1 MKKIAIKSKALVID
15 KVQTK
20 FVGKIRNCN
29 IENLKS
35 NEILV
40 KLSYSSINNK
50 DILVCNGLFW
60 GCRKYPLIPG
70 IDGSGIVIK
79 SRSNKFKKGDNV
91 AIIASDAGSKT
102 PGCFSS
108 YIKIKDVWVNK
119 LTSKL
124 SGKNAMIFGTAG
136 FTAMSIVNQIQKT
149 KNKKSILIT
158 GANGGVGLF
167 STFILSKL
175 GHYVTAVTR
184 NNTNYLLK
192 LGAKKVILLKDLNDS
207 TNLPLQKTLYDICID
222 NIGGDSLDYILKR
235 IKNNGTIYSV
245 GFANNKS
252 TSNINLMPFIL
263 RRVKLIGI
271 HTESLRITE
280 RSKIWKS
287 IQIFIKKFGINK
299 NLFKKIKLSNLP
311 YYIKNYD
318 NLEKRG
324 RYLITIN
331 K

>member
-1 MKKIAIKSKALVID
+1 MKKITIKSKALVIN
-15 KVQTK
+15 KVQNK
-20 FVGKIRNCN
+20 FLGQIKNHN
-29 IENLKS
+29 IEELKLS
-35 NEILV
+35 EILV
-40 KLSYSSINNK
+40 KLNYSSINYK

-60 GCRKYPLIPG
+60 GCRNYPLIPG

-79 SRSNKFKKGDNV
+79 SKSKKFKKGDNV
-91 AIIASDAGSKT
+91 AIIASDAGSKI
-102 PGCFSS
+102 PGCFSN

-119 LTSKL
+119 LPNKL
-124 SGKNAMIFGTAG
+124 SVKNSMIFGTAG

-175 GHYVTAVTR
+175 GHYVTVVTR
-184 NNTNYLLK
+184 KNKNYLSK
-192 LGAKKVILLKDLNDS
+192 IGAQKVILFKDLKDK

-222 NIGGDSLDYILKR
+222 NIGGDTLDYMLKR
-235 IKNNGTIYSV
+235 IKNNGTLYSV
-245 GFANNKS
+245 GFTNNKS
-252 TSNINLMPFIL
+252 TSNVNLMPFIL
-263 RRVKLIGI
+263 RRVKLIGV

-287 IQIFIKKFGINK
+287 IQAFIKKFGVNK

-311 YYIKNYD
+311 YYIKNFD
-318 NLEKRG
+318 NLKKRG
-324 RYLITIN
+324 RFLIIIN